1 MGVGLSSALRR
12 TASTAQALFFAQ
24 IQTKRTKMF
33 CSICQI
39 LNNFSLSGS
48 EIKLI
53 AINNEKQQVKYL
65 NANRYQVVYICR
77 PTVTFIELLS
87 IL

>member
-12 TASTAQALFFAQ
+12 PVSMAQALFFAQ
-24 IQTKRTKMF
+24 TQTKRTKML

-53 AINNEKQQVKYL
+53 AVNHDKQQVKYL
-65 NANRYQVVYICR
+65 NANRYQVV
-77 PTVTFIELLS
+77 
-87 IL
+87 